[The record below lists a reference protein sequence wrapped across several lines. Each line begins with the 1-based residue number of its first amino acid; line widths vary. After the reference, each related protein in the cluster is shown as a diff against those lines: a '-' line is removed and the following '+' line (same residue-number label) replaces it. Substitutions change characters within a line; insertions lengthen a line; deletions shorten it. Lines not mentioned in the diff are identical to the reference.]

1 MLTKHFTYED
11 LLTMVENLKVEL
23 SKLNLPDGPIDILSL
38 LK

>member
-23 SKLNLPDGPIDILSL
+23 SKLNLSDGPIDILSL